1 MSVHIVILAAGES
14 KRMRSAQPKVLHKL
28 AGRPLIEYSVR
39 LAEALTDEPPLL
51 VVGRQAEQV
60 QALLGH
66 RARYVEQRERLGTG
80 HALLQARPVLADR
93 SGAVL
98 VFYGDMP
105 LLTEATMRRLLDL
118 HASSGAVLSMLTF
131 EGSQPRG
138 FGRIVRGP
146 DGQVQAIVEEADC
159 TPEQLRIRELNPGLY
174 CYDAAWLWPNLDRIP
189 LSAKGEYYLTDLVGI
204 AVAQGHPVAAV
215 KVEDETEMLGVNT
228 RVHLAE
234 AEAILRQRI
243 NRRWMEA
250 GVTLLDPATTYIED
264 TVEIGMDTVILPATH
279 LRGRTRIG
287 ANCEI
292 GPNTTV
298 VDSQVGDHCVIRYS
312 VVEEAV
318 VEDEV
323 EIGPYAHLRK
333 GAHLAR
339 GVHVG
344 NFGEVKNAYLG
355 PGTKMGHFSYIGDA
369 TVGTNV
375 NIGAGTITCNYDGV
389 RKHRTVIED
398 DVFIGSDTMLVAPV
412 TLGRGARTG
421 AGSVVTHDVPPGTLV
436 LGVPARARARSQAA
450 EEPEAER
457 SNAT

>member
-39 LAEALTDEPPLL
+39 LAEALADEPPLL
-51 VVGRQAEQV
+51 VVGRQADQV
-60 QALLGH
+60 QALLGD

-80 HALLQARPVLADR
+80 HALLQARPVLADQ
-93 SGAVL
+93 GGVVL

-105 LLTEATMRRLLDL
+105 LLTEATMRRLLNL
-118 HASSGAVLSMLTF
+118 HAASGAVLSMLTF

-146 DGQVQAIVEEADC
+146 DGHVQAIVEEADC

-204 AVAQGHPVAAV
+204 AVAQGHRVAAL
-215 KVEDETEMLGVNT
+215 KVDDETEMLGINT

-234 AEAILRQRI
+234 AEAVLRQRI

-264 TVEIGMDTVILPATH
+264 TVEIGVDTVILPATH

-298 VDSQVGDHCVIRYS
+298 VNAQVGNNCLIRYS
-312 VVEEAV
+312 VIEDAV
-318 VEDEV
+318 VEDDV
-323 EIGPYAHLRK
+323 DIGPYAHLRK

-339 GVHVG
+339 GVHMG
-344 NFGEVKNAYLG
+344 NFGEVKNSYLG
-355 PGTKMGHFSYIGDA
+355 PGTKMGHFSYVGDA
-369 TVGTNV
+369 TVGSHV
-375 NIGAGTITCNYDGV
+375 NIGAGTITCNFDGV
-389 RKHRTVIED
+389 QKHRTVIED

-412 TLGRGARTG
+412 TLGRRARTG
-421 AGSVVTHDVPPGTLV
+421 AGSVVTRDVPPGALV
-436 LGVPARARARSQAA
+436 LGVPARLRA
-450 EEPEAER
+450 EPEAFDEPG
-457 SNAT
+457 TQD